1 MNKKSLSILLS
12 ACCAFSAFSAFS
24 ASAADTI
31 DLKVTGTITNASC
44 TPSLSNGGAVS
55 FGHLPISDL
64 SSTEINQLGS
74 KYITLTIT
82 CDAPMPVG
90 WTTSDNRKD
99 SQYTLDIKDALDNSG
114 TSNTPS
120 TQYGL
125 GETASGV
132 KIGSYAIALGDLNG
146 VYADGVKK
154 DVIYTQYGQS
164 ASTTDY
170 WGPETA
176 SAGVTEPGLRT
187 FALADA
193 GSIIP
198 IAYKPGVFPLK
209 ISAAI
214 RDATTLDITDDTEL
228 DGSATISI
236 VYL

>member
-12 ACCAFSAFSAFS
+12 AYCAFSAFS

-64 SSTEINQLGS
+64 SSTATNQLGS

-90 WTTSDNRKD
+90 WTTSDNRKE
-99 SQYTLDIKDALDNSG
+99 SQYTLDIKDAEDNNG
-114 TSNTPS
+114 TSNTPN

-125 GETASGV
+125 GETPSGV
-132 KIGSYAIALGDLNG
+132 KIGSYAISLGDLSG
-146 VYADGVKK
+146 VYADGVRKY
-154 DVIYTQYGQS
+154 VIYDQYSQS
-164 ASTTDY
+164 SSTTDY
-170 WGPETA
+170 WGLEAT
-176 SAGVTEPGLRT
+176 SAGVTEPDVRT
-187 FALADA
+187 FALADE
-193 GSIIP
+193 GSMIP
-198 IAYKPGVFPLK
+198 IAYKTGIFPLK

-214 RDATTLDITDDTEL
+214 RDTTTLDITDDTEL